1 MLTFIIVQSIFDSAC
16 LSASLG
22 DKGFFSS
29 ADIPQIADVIHQVC
43 FLLFLPCF

>member
-1 MLTFIIVQSIFDSAC
+1 MLTSIVVKSIFDSAC

-29 ADIPQIADVIHQVC
+29 SDIPKIADVIHQVC
-43 FLLFLPCF
+43 FLLFYPCF